1 MGSRVAEFGSQFAPR
16 MAFSRYTDGQ
26 WSPVE
31 MVEVN
36 RLDLHPATHVL
47 HYASECFEGLKAYQS
62 ADSQRAHIFRL
73 EQHVERMR
81 RSAAHL
87 LLPQPSVDLLTDAI
101 METVRSARAHIPA
114 YPGSLYLRPTLFG
127 ADANIGSAAKAS
139 QSAIFYVLASPVGDY
154 FTGGVKPLRI
164 LVDDTNMRCAPG
176 FGQVKTGG
184 NYAAALR
191 HVVEAKERHGA
202 DQVLFCPG
210 GDVQETAAANFL
222 LIHDDTVITKPLDG
236 SILAGV
242 TRDSLLTLARDI
254 GLSVQERDMDV
265 RELMELAPHS
275 EAALSGTA
283 AVLTPVGSLLYNGRE
298 VGFANDGQMGHWT
311 ERLRSG
317 LTSIQSGDAQDS
329 HGWRT
334 VV

>member
-1 MGSRVAEFGSQFAPR
+1 MADFGSQFAPK
-16 MAFSRYTDGQ
+16 MALSRFVDGQ

-31 MVEVN
+31 MTEVG

-47 HYASECFEGLKAYQS
+47 HYASECFEGLKAYRNG
-62 ADSQRAHIFRL
+62 DGAHIFRL
-73 EQHVERMR
+73 DKHVDRMQ

-87 LLPQPSVDLLTDAI
+87 LLPQPPAEVLREAI
-101 METVRSARAHIPA
+101 IRTVREANEVIPD

-127 ADANIGSAAKAS
+127 TDPNIGSAAKAS
-139 QSAIFYVLASPVGDY
+139 QSAMLYVLASPVGDY
-154 FTGGVKPLRI
+154 FSGGVKPLRV
-164 LVDDTNMRCAPG
+164 LVDDSNMRCAPG

-191 HVVEAKERHGA
+191 HVVEAREHHGA

-242 TRDSLLTLARDI
+242 TRDSLLTLAR
-254 GLSVQERDMDV
+254 GLGLTVEERNFDV
-265 RELMELAPHS
+265 RELMEWVPRS

-283 AVLTPVGSLLYNGRE
+283 AVLTPVGSLLYKGRE
-298 VGFANDGQMGHWT
+298 IHFSNDGQMGHWT
-311 ERLRSG
+311 QRLRNG
-317 LTSIQSGDAQDS
+317 LTSIQRGDGDDT
-329 HGWRT
+329 HGWRNL
-334 VV
+334 V